1 MSNIH
6 ALSLHPSCM
15 HSPAENLGV
24 TLKPNPAFI
33 PKVADVCLLVGL
45 AAFQPPLHSTA
56 EERRVHMLCPFHT
69 LHVYVERTRAFREAD
84 QLFVSWMKPHRAMTK
99 QKLSHWTV
107 DAITLAYS

>member
-1 MSNIH
+1 MR
-6 ALSLHPSCM
+6 
-15 HSPAENLGV
+15 SPAQNLGV

-33 PKVADVCLLVGL
+33 PKVVGVCLLVGL

-56 EERRVHMLCPFHT
+56 EERRLHMLCPFHA

-84 QLFVSWMKPHRAMTK
+84 QLFVSWTKLRRGRAMTK

>member
-6 ALSLHPSCM
+6 ALSLHPSCA

-33 PKVADVCLLVGL
+33 PKVVGVCLLVGL

-56 EERRVHMLCPFHT
+56 EERRLHVLCPFHA
-69 LHVYVERTRAFREAD
+69 LHVYVERTRAFKEAD
-84 QLFVSWMKPHRAMTK
+84 QVFVSWTKPHIAMTK
-99 QKLSHWTV
+99 QKLSH
-107 DAITLAYS
+107 